1 MILDVRASTC
11 TSRAIRANAETNH
24 HLMTNID
31 RRRVGR
37 RRRARDVERRGDD
50 GENVDEWTWKDV
62 ATRVS
67 SGGDDDRGITRK
79 KDVVDDDS
87 DFELRRHGRWRG
99 MFRWNLA
106 RIRRGGRWVRRW

>member
-1 MILDVRASTC
+1 M
-11 TSRAIRANAETNH
+11 
-24 HLMTNID
+24 
-31 RRRVGR
+31 GR

-79 KDVVDDDS
+79 KAAVDGDA
-87 DFELRRHGRWRG
+87 DFGLTARDGVGAR

-106 RIRRGGRWVRRW
+106 RIRRGGRCG